1 MDFIPRPD
9 SDYNEWLL
17 ANAAYID
24 TNHLTIGITAPQNVA
39 YQALKD
45 KWVLNYADCIAKETS
60 YNGSVIK
67 KKTSRENSEN
77 MARELANIIQ
87 SNPVVTGE
95 QKVLMGLTVRK
106 ETRTAVPVP
115 STRPMAS
122 VDNNNRLEHIINF
135 FDEMTKTSKSK
146 PFGVRGCEI
155 WCKIGDVP
163 PKDEAELHYLAT
175 DTATPYHAHFSGAD
189 GGKTV
194 YYWLRWVNTRN
205 EPGPW
210 SETISITISA

>member
-1 MDFIPRPD
+1 MDFVPHKD
-9 SDYNEWLL
+9 SEYDIWLRK
-17 ANAAYID
+17 NAAYID
-24 TNHLTIGITAPQNVA
+24 TNHIALGITAQQNTE
-39 YQALKD
+39 YQALKV
-45 KWVLNYADCIAKETS
+45 KWVLNYADCISKEAS
-60 YNGSVIK
+60 YNGSVVM
-67 KKTSRENSEN
+67 KKTAHDESEV
-77 MARELANIIQ
+77 MARELANIVQ

-115 STRPMAS
+115 SSRPMAS

-135 FDEMTKTSKSK
+135 FDEMTRTSKAK

-163 PKDEAELHYLAT
+163 PKDETELHYLAT
-175 DTATPYHAHFSGAD
+175 DSSTPYHSHFSGAD

-205 EPGPW
+205 ETGPW
-210 SETISITISA
+210 SETISVTISA